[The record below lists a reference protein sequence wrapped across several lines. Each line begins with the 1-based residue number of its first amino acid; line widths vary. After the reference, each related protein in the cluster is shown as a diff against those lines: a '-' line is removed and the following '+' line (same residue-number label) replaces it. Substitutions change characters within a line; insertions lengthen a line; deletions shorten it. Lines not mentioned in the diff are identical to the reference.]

1 MLHGVIDQLGDQHRL
16 AHASAAKQPGLAAA
30 LDGRQQIDGLD
41 AGFQDFTV
49 HHALIKR
56 GWRLVNGAS
65 GDSNRG
71 GLAVEGLAKHIEHA
85 SQHRITHR
93 HLDRRAGGTHRHAQ
107 PQATHRRQRHA
118 ARRTVGEQGGD
129 LHCQFAGVDQL
140 LDAWRCAFEQHVH
153 HAATD
158 ADDAPFAGQ
167 RGGCRAGPC
176 CVAALN
182 RIRIARRRIVRV
194 PFRLDL
200 IRHECCPL

>member
-49 HHALIKR
+49 HHAFFKR
-56 GWRLVNGAS
+56 GGRLVDGAA
-65 GDSNRG
+65 GDRERRR
-71 GLAVEGLAKHIEHA
+71 LAVQGLAKHIEHA
-85 SQHRITHR
+85 SEHRIADR
-93 HLDRRAGGTHRHAQ
+93 HLDRCAGGMHRHAQ
-107 PQATHRRQRHA
+107 PQSAYRRQRHA

-140 LDAWRCAFEQHVH
+140 LDAWRCADKQHVH

-158 ADDAPFAGQ
+158 ADDASFAGCV
-167 RGGCRAGPC
+167 GCGY
-176 CVAALN
+176 VTGLSG
-182 RIRIARRRIVRV
+182 IRIARRRIVRV